1 MARPCKRRR
10 ICAMPVTARF
20 GPLDGKARATVLMTL
35 DEYESIRLIDL
46 CALTQEQCAESMG
59 IARST
64 VQAIYDSARRKLAE
78 ALTGSGE
85 LVISGGDYFICG
97 GSENQLCPHRCGER
111 CRRHG
116 NQNHGG
122 NLE

>member
-1 MARPCKRRR
+1 
-10 ICAMPVTARF
+10 MPVTARF